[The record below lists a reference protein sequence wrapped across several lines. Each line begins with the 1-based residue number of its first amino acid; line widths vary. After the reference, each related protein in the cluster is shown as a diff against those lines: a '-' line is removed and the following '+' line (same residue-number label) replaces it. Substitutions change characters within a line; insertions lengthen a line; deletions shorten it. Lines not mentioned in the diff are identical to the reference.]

1 MARKKNEQLAQLEK
15 DIKTISD
22 SIDYDFTNQL
32 IDKSSL
38 MKGFEL
44 SKKTITNIGRWA
56 LDGKSELDIR
66 NNLELSKKEWE
77 YLCSVCPSIVFV
89 MKRSY
94 TFADLIVAGTLYQ
107 VGVGGYTIKKKMP
120 MKIKEYEDGKVISEH
135 IEIVEYDEEQPPNP
149 NILKYL
155 AEHKLSEKFGEKQVD
170 NSKEH
175 REIIEVLDENTIRE
189 LEELGSGK

>member
-1 MARKKNEQLAQLEK
+1 MAKKKNEQLSQIEKEIK
-15 DIKTISD
+15 DISD
-22 SIDYDFTNQL
+22 TIDYDFTNQL

-38 MKGFEL
+38 MNGFEL

-66 NNLELSKKEWE
+66 NNLELSKKEWD

-120 MKIKEYEDGKVISEH
+120 MKIKEYDDGKVISEH

>member
-1 MARKKNEQLAQLEK
+1 
-15 DIKTISD
+15 
-22 SIDYDFTNQL
+22 
-32 IDKSSL
+32 
-38 MKGFEL
+38 
-44 SKKTITNIGRWA
+44 
-56 LDGKSELDIR
+56 
-66 NNLELSKKEWE
+66 
-77 YLCSVCPSIVFV
+77 

-120 MKIKEYEDGKVISEH
+120 MKIKEYEDGKVVSEH

-175 REIIEVLDENTIRE
+175 REIIEVLDDNIIKEI
-189 LEELGSGK
+189 EELGSGK

>member
-1 MARKKNEQLAQLEK
+1 MAKKNEQLAQLEK

-22 SIDYDFTNQL
+22 SIDYDFTNQI

-66 NNLELSKKEWE
+66 NNLELSKKEWD

-120 MKIKEYEDGKVISEH
+120 MKIKEYEDGKVVSEH

-170 NSKEH
+170 NSSEH
-175 REIIEVLDENTIRE
+175 RKIIEVLDDNIIKEI
-189 LEELGSGK
+189 EELGSGK

>member
-1 MARKKNEQLAQLEK
+1 MAKKNEQLSQIEKEIK
-15 DIKTISD
+15 DISD
-22 SIDYDFTNQL
+22 TIDYDFTNQL

-38 MKGFEL
+38 MNGFEL

-66 NNLELSKKEWE
+66 NNLELSKKEWD

-120 MKIKEYEDGKVISEH
+120 MKIKEYEDGKVVSEH

>member
-1 MARKKNEQLAQLEK
+1 MARKKNEQLSQIEN
-15 DIKTISD
+15 DIKVISD

-77 YLCSVCPSIVFV
+77 YLCSVCPSIVYV

-94 TFADLIVAGTLYQ
+94 SFADLIVAGTLYQ

-120 MKIKEYEDGKVISEH
+120 MKIKEYENGRVVSEH
-135 IEIVEYDEEQPPNP
+135 IEIVEYDEMQPPNP
-149 NILKYL
+149 NVLKYL

-189 LEELGSGK
+189 LEELVSGE

>member
-1 MARKKNEQLAQLEK
+1 MAKKNEQLAQLEK

-22 SIDYDFTNQL
+22 SIDYDFTNQI

-66 NNLELSKKEWE
+66 NNLELSKKEWD

-120 MKIKEYEDGKVISEH
+120 MKIKEYEDGKVVSEH

>member
-1 MARKKNEQLAQLEK
+1 MAKKNEQLSQIEKEIK
-15 DIKTISD
+15 DISD
-22 SIDYDFTNQL
+22 TIDYDFTNQL

-38 MKGFEL
+38 MNGFEL

-66 NNLELSKKEWE
+66 NNLELSKKEWD

>member
-1 MARKKNEQLAQLEK
+1 MAKKKNEQLAQIEKEIK
-15 DIKTISD
+15 DISD
-22 SIDYDFTNQL
+22 TIDYDFTNQL

-38 MKGFEL
+38 MNGFEL

-66 NNLELSKKEWE
+66 NNLELSKKEWD

-120 MKIKEYEDGKVISEH
+120 MKIKEYEDGRVVSEH

>member
-1 MARKKNEQLAQLEK
+1 MAKKNEQLAQLEK

-22 SIDYDFTNQL
+22 SIDYDFTNQI

-66 NNLELSKKEWE
+66 NNLELSKKEWD

-175 REIIEVLDENTIRE
+175 REIIEVLDDNIIKEI
-189 LEELGSGK
+189 EELGSGK

>member
-1 MARKKNEQLAQLEK
+1 MAKKNEQLAQLEK

-66 NNLELSKKEWE
+66 NNLELSKKEWD

>member
-1 MARKKNEQLAQLEK
+1 MAKKNEQLAQLEK

-22 SIDYDFTNQL
+22 SIDYDFTNQI

-66 NNLELSKKEWE
+66 NNLELSKKEWD

-120 MKIKEYEDGKVISEH
+120 MKIKEYEDGKVVSEH

-175 REIIEVLDENTIRE
+175 REIIEVLDDNIIKEI
-189 LEELGSGK
+189 EELGSGK

>member
-1 MARKKNEQLAQLEK
+1 MAKKNEQLAQLEK

-66 NNLELSKKEWE
+66 NNLELSKKEWD

-120 MKIKEYEDGKVISEH
+120 MKIKEYEDGKVVSEH

-170 NSKEH
+170 NSSEH
-175 REIIEVLDENTIRE
+175 RKIIEVLDDNIIKEI
-189 LEELGSGK
+189 EELGSGK

>member
-1 MARKKNEQLAQLEK
+1 MN
-15 DIKTISD
+15 
-22 SIDYDFTNQL
+22 
-32 IDKSSL
+32 
-38 MKGFEL
+38 GFEL

-66 NNLELSKKEWE
+66 NNLELSKKEWD

-120 MKIKEYEDGKVISEH
+120 MKIKEYEDGRVVSEH